1 MIFLQRPV
9 QSRPEECHYVD
20 LFRRKRTLRSR
31 FANNTM
37 PQDVY
42 PENFTKPLLRRLYLS
57 QENFKSRPE
66 KCYSVLLHLP
76 SGGLIFFFLLY
87 WFVFLYKDLTSKSE
101 LIFIEVIKIFRR
113 NVNPSLVSIFM
124 STVHGY
130 L

>member
-42 PENFTKPLLRRLYLS
+42 PENFTKPLLRRLALS

-76 SGGLIFFFLLY
+76 SGGLIFFYFIGLFLCT
-87 WFVFLYKDLTSKSE
+87 KTLTSKSE

-124 STVHGY
+124 STIHGY

>member
-42 PENFTKPLLRRLYLS
+42 PENFTKPLLRRLALS

-76 SGGLIFFFLLY
+76 SGGLIFFTLLVC
-87 WFVFLYKDLTSKSE
+87 FCVQRLDF
-101 LIFIEVIKIFRR
+101 
-113 NVNPSLVSIFM
+113 
-124 STVHGY
+124 
-130 L
+130 

>member
-42 PENFTKPLLRRLYLS
+42 PENFTKPLLRRLTLS
-57 QENFKSRPE
+57 QENFKSLAE

-76 SGGLIFFFLLY
+76 SGGLIFFLLF
-87 WFVFLYKDLTSKSE
+87 WFVFVYKDLTSKSE
-101 LIFIEVIKIFRR
+101 FKFIEVIKIFRR

>member
-42 PENFTKPLLRRLYLS
+42 PENFTKPLLRRLTLS
-57 QENFKSRPE
+57 QENFKSLAE

-76 SGGLIFFFLLY
+76 SGGLIFFFT
-87 WFVFLYKDLTSKSE
+87 FLVCFCVQRLD
-101 LIFIEVIKIFRR
+101 F
-113 NVNPSLVSIFM
+113 
-124 STVHGY
+124 
-130 L
+130 